1 MEYLKIKNF
10 AEVVSGSTPKTGVEE
25 YWNGEYPWITPA
37 EIGEKTK
44 YVYDTSRKVS
54 ELGIQSAS
62 LKILRKGTVLLTS
75 RAPIGK
81 VAIAGVDLYCN
92 QGFKNLVCDE
102 KLVYPMYIYYWLSS
116 KTDYLNGLGRGATFK
131 EISKSIVEE
140 IEVPVPTLE
149 TQQKIA
155 NALDKAQQLIEKRK
169 EQIEACD
176 ELIKSQFIEMFGD
189 IQSNPYNW
197 DEGTFGD
204 ISKVRQGLQIP
215 ISKRKIEPAENCLPY
230 ITIQFLNGGK
240 QAEYI
245 ENPKENVICS
255 TDDILMTRTG
265 NTGMVISN
273 VEGVFHN
280 NFFLIDFN
288 RELLS
293 KTFLIQYLKSNY
305 IQSDIIRRAGT
316 STIPDLNHGEF
327 YKIKVYL
334 PPIELQN
341 QFAQFVQQVDK
352 LKFDE

>member
-1 MEYLKIKNF
+1 MPMIGTIGNPVVVNTDRPFAIKNVALF
-10 AEVVSGSTPKTGVEE
+10 KF
-25 YWNGEYPWITPA
+25 GEQNSFDN
-37 EIGEKTK
+37 K
-44 YVYDTSRKVS
+44 YVYYALKSPLVINQLDNSKRGGTQSFVS
-54 ELGIQSAS
+54 LGNIRD
-62 LKILRKGTVLLTS
+62 LKIPNL
-75 RAPIGK
+75 PIQTQK
-81 VAIAGVDLYCN
+81 
-92 QGFKNLVCDE
+92 K
-102 KLVYPMYIYYWLSS
+102 
-116 KTDYLNGLGRGATFK
+116 
-131 EISKSIVEE
+131 ISNV
-140 IEVPVPTLE
+140 
-149 TQQKIA
+149 
-155 NALDKAQQLIEKRK
+155 LDKAQELIDKRK

-197 DEGTFGD
+197 DESTFGD

-215 ISKRKIEPAENCLPY
+215 ISKRKTEPAENCLPY

-305 IQSDIIRRAGT
+305 IQADIIRRAGT

-341 QFAQFVQQVDK
+341 QFAQFVQQIDK
-352 LKFDE
+352 LKFEMEKSLVELENNFNALMQRAFKGELF